1 MKRFSEFQPIYEQTE
16 MENDVIISCTFA
28 SDPTWDPISLVEN
41 PGNYETFP
49 GSLLLSEQLPDFKQ
63 TSIQPFDIEDP
74 IFEETY
80 TAYVTK
86 RSSQW
91 CGWIPDVPEVECEE
105 KTKTELLKTLADELH
120 KALEAE
126 EEEWKKLFGE
136 AVKAG
141 KFEPLREEAL
151 EDVRAERFTYL

>member
-1 MKRFSEFQPIYEQTE
+1 MKGFSEFQPIYEQTE

-28 SDPTWDPISLVEN
+28 SDPVWDPISPMEN
-41 PGNYETFP
+41 SGNYKTFP
-49 GSLLLSEQLPDFKQ
+49 GHLFLSEQLPDFKQ

-74 IFEETY
+74 IFEESY

-86 RSSQW
+86 RSSKW

-105 KTKTELLKTLADELH
+105 KTKTELLKTLADRLH
-120 KALEAE
+120 EALEAE
-126 EEEWKKLFGE
+126 EEEWNKLFGE

-151 EDVRAERFTYL
+151 EDVRAGRFTYL